1 MGLKHDTTAIDI
13 SSMTPV
19 SDLIDRIANRKIIYV
34 GEVHDVFAHHAV
46 QLDIVKGIYRKNRK
60 TAIGME
66 MFQGP
71 FQDVLDSFI
80 AGRISEKDFLN
91 KSEYFKRWGL
101 DYNLYK
107 PILDFARTENLP
119 VIALNLQREIVK
131 KVSANGIGSLSDEE
145 KKDIPEEMDFSDK
158 EYKERLKEIFRMHEK
173 SGIKNF
179 DYFCQAQILWDETM
193 SQSVYEFI
201 QKNSEYQIV
210 VLAGQGHLR
219 FGSGI
224 PKRTYRRNG
233 FEYAV
238 VLLDDKIEEGIAD
251 FVVFTGPVKGFQLN
265 DFEPY
270 IFDGFGVK

>member
-1 MGLKHDTTAIDI
+1 MGLKNDTTAIDI
-13 SSMTPV
+13 ASMTAV
-19 SDLIDRIANRKIIYV
+19 SDFINRIANRKIIYI

-71 FQDVLDSFI
+71 FQEVLDSFI
-80 AGRISEKDFLN
+80 AGRINEKDFLE

-119 VIALNLQREIVK
+119 VIALNLQRETVK
-131 KVSANGIGSLSDEE
+131 KVSANGIDSLSDEE
-145 KKDIPEEMDFSDK
+145 KNDIPEEMDFSDK
-158 EYKERLKEIFRMHEK
+158 EYKERLKETFRMHEK

-179 DYFCQAQILWDETM
+179 DYFYQAQILWDETM
-193 SQSVYEFI
+193 SQSVYAFI

-233 FEYAV
+233 LEYAV

-251 FVVFTGPVKGFQLN
+251 FVVFTGQVKGFSAERL
-265 DFEPY
+265 
-270 IFDGFGVK
+270 